1 MLKLERKQFWI
12 VGLCVAILSFILITI
27 GMTAVSTIGISIENY
42 MAYIIFSLLTGIIA
56 AVFIYFRLRIAFLLY
71 IAGLVLGFFLMFYA
85 FLYNT
90 SGWGDLVGVLSL
102 MMWTIIGLGAGL
114 LVQLAY
120 YLYKKFKK

>member
-120 YLYKKFKK
+120 YLYKRFKK